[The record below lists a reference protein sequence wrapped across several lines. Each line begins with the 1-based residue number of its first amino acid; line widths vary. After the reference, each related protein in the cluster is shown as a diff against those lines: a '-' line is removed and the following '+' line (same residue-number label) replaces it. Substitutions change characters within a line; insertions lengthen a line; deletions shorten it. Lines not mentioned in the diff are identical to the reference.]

1 MKITVPENIS
11 DITLGQSQKYE
22 RMIKNKDL
30 SNEEFL
36 NELVSIFS
44 NVSKD
49 VVSSIVVKDKLELQ
63 VDIIKALETECE
75 YKNRFH
81 IGKQEFGMIPNFDKI
96 TGNEYTDLQKYQ
108 EHSDDLH
115 RLFAI
120 LYRPITKTDKSGNYQ
135 IEDYVGTSTYSELMK
150 QTPMNIVHGCLG
162 FFLSLSKTL
171 DLVTLRSIHQ
181 EHQRV
186 AVL

>member
-1 MKITVPENIS
+1 MKIIVPENIS

-22 RMIKNKDL
+22 RVVNNKDL

-49 VVSSIVVKDKLELQ
+49 VVSTIVVKDKLELQ
-63 VDIIKALETECE
+63 ADIIKALGTECE
-75 YKNRFH
+75 YKNRFK
-81 IGKQEFGMIPNFDKI
+81 INGQEFGMIPNFDKI

-108 EHSDDLH
+108 ENSDDLH
-115 RLFAI
+115 RLFAV
-120 LYRPITKTDKSGNYQ
+120 LYRPVTKTDKSGNYS
-135 IEDYVGTSTYSELMK
+135 IEDYIGTSRYSELMK

-171 DLVTLRSIHQ
+171 DLVILRSIHQ
-181 EHQRV
+181 EHQKV
-186 AVL
+186 MVL